1 MASLEDNCSARRC
14 PICGNPT
21 NINSEVFPFCTRRCQ
36 LVDLNHWLEGRYTV
50 TGPMEAQETDTKPE
64 IHNST
69 ITPVD
74 LRAKKDTANLRGL
87 K

>member
-1 MASLEDNCSARRC
+1 M
-14 PICGNPT
+14 
-21 NINSEVFPFCTRRCQ
+21 
-36 LVDLNHWLEGRYTV
+36 DLNHWLEGRYTV
-50 TGPMEAQETDTKPE
+50 TGPIEAQEKDSKPE